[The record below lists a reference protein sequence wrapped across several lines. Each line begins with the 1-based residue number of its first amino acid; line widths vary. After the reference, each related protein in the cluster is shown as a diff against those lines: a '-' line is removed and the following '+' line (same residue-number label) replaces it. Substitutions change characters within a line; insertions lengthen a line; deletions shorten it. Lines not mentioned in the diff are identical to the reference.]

1 MKKKI
6 LFLAL
11 VFSVLVLS
19 FMLSSCSK
27 GTKGLEFVDINDDE
41 CGVKCGEA
49 INETEIVIPKKHD
62 GKKVTTIIKSG
73 FSGCENLKS
82 ITIPKTVTKMEMG
95 AFFNCSKLEN
105 VYYKGKINQ
114 WCNIEFEHS
123 TANPMLYAENFYLKN
138 KEKTELE
145 IGDTDIIRAY
155 AFFGFDNLTSVVIED
170 SVLAIESSAFAG
182 CINLSSVR
190 LPSNLE
196 YMDKLIFSSCTSLT
210 SITIPSGVT
219 IIHPNAFMGCEL
231 TSVAFENTEGWYK
244 AVKEESTSGEAIDV
258 TDSKANASAINIKTH
273 VEFWKRKVDTTK

>member
-19 FMLSSCSK
+19 FMLSSCGK
-27 GTKGLEFVDINDDE
+27 GTKGLEFVDINDEE

-49 INETEIVIPKKHD
+49 VNATEIVIPKKHN

-73 FSGCENLKS
+73 FSNCENLTS
-82 ITIPKTVTKMEMG
+82 ITIPKTVTKSEMG
-95 AFFNCSKLEN
+95 AFFKCNKLEN
-105 VYYKGKINQ
+105 VYYKGTIGQ

-123 TANPMLYAENFYLKN
+123 TANPMLLAENFYIKG
-138 KEKTELE
+138 KEATEITVE
-145 IGDTDIIRAY
+145 DTEIIRAY
-155 AFFGFDNLTSVVIED
+155 AFFGFDNLETVVIDD
-170 SVLAIESSAFAG
+170 SVLTVESSAFAG
-182 CINLSSVR
+182 CPKLSSVR
-190 LPSNLE
+190 LPSNME
-196 YMDKLIFSSCTSLT
+196 YLNQLVFSSCTSLT

-231 TSVAFENTEGWYK
+231 VSVEFENTEGWYK
-244 AVKEESTSGEAIDV
+244 AVKELSTDGEAIDV

-273 VEFWKRKVDTTK
+273 VEFWKRNIETAK